1 MKVDLSLNKGGMVRH
16 GGYRSIQ
23 PEFPVGPH
31 GLDQYTPVLAA
42 IRSIFHLCRCL
53 CSNPTQ
59 ARGHLF
65 EQKRTDVLI
74 AIQHF
79 MQTGDMALAIRP
91 LTQKSVGDIL
101 HAGWPHQC

>member
-59 ARGHLF
+59 ARGAFIRAEKNGRFDRYPALYANW
-65 EQKRTDVLI
+65 RYGP
-74 AIQHF
+74 
-79 MQTGDMALAIRP
+79 GDMALDTKIR
-91 LTQKSVGDIL
+91 
-101 HAGWPHQC
+101 W